1 MAQGTFARLHLD
13 FRPIVC
19 HLRHGLVLKPA
30 AHLRGPLNWPLRIM
44 LGLLSLALLFPPLI
58 LLADTV
64 PGWALSLVGGMR

>member
-1 MAQGTFARLHLD
+1 
-13 FRPIVC
+13 
-19 HLRHGLVLKPA
+19 LVLKPA